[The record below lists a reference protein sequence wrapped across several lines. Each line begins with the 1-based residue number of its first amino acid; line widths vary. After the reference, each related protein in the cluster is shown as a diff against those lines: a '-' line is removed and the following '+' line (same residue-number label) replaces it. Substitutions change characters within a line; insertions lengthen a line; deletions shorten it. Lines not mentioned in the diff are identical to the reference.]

1 MSLADNVLSG
11 FEPRRKKDEDEG
23 RHHDLIAPVGR
34 ERTNHKQDVAT
45 VERALGAAGYLDP
58 VRAVKPTGLYDK
70 NLETSVVDYQQKAKL
85 KQDGLLN
92 PPKA

>member
-1 MSLADNVLSG
+1 M
-11 FEPRRKKDEDEG
+11 
-23 RHHDLIAPVGR
+23 
-34 ERTNHKQDVAT
+34 AT